1 MISVALSMPHVSA
14 HQSTS
19 MPHISAAFS
28 AACEGCQ
35 SVPPVRAASQCRL
48 TVQVSAAYQCHI

>member
-19 MPHISAAFS
+19 MPHISAA
-28 AACEGCQ
+28 CEGCQ

-48 TVQVSAAYQCHI
+48 